1 MKNPFTPSFGQVP
14 LQMAGRAEIV
24 DKMQAAFEGGVGNP
38 DLCTLFTGAR
48 GTGKTALL
56 QLLARQAEQL
66 GWISV
71 SVTAIPEMLEDAY
84 EQAVRKTKNLIDSG
98 GGTRLKSVSIGQ
110 FLGVEFER
118 GERAAL
124 NWRSRMSD
132 ILDALAELDVGL
144 LITVDEVDPELED
157 VTRLSTVY
165 QHFIGEDRKVSL
177 VMAGLPHR
185 VSALLNGKSISFLRR
200 ANRVKLERIGDA
212 DVQEAFAQTVEA
224 GGKEIGI
231 DALGVAAGTIDG
243 FPFMLQLVGYYTWN
257 AALGETIGIE
267 EIERGAALAK
277 RDMETRVLDATLA
290 ELSNRDLDFLQA
302 MLQDT
307 KASKTAN
314 IASRIGMSTGN
325 VSTYKKR
332 LLEQGVIEEARRGEV
347 KFALPYLREYLPEYC
362 A

>member
-14 LQMAGRAEIV
+14 LQMAGRTEIIE
-24 DKMQAAFEGGVGNP
+24 KMQVAFENGVGDPN
-38 DLCTLFTGAR
+38 LCTLFTGAR

-56 QLLARQAEQL
+56 QLLARQAEQA

-71 SVTAIPEMLEDAY
+71 SVTAVSGMLEDAY
-84 EQAVRKTKNLIDSG
+84 EQTVRKTRDLVDSE
-98 GGTRLKSVSIGQ
+98 GGTRLKSVSVGQ
-110 FLGVEFER
+110 FLSVEFER
-118 GERAAL
+118 REREVL

-132 ILDALAELDVGL
+132 ILDALAEVDVGL

-157 VTRLSTVY
+157 VIRLSTVY

-185 VSALLNGKSISFLRR
+185 ISTLLNGKSISFLRR
-200 ANRVKLERIGDA
+200 ANRVGLGRIGNA
-212 DVQEAFAQTVEA
+212 DVKDAFAQTVEA
-224 GGKEIGI
+224 GGKAIGA
-231 DALGVAAGTIDG
+231 DALDAAAHAIDG

-257 AALGETIGIE
+257 AASGEMLGAEDVG
-267 EIERGAALAK
+267 RGAMLAK
-277 RDMETRVLDATLA
+277 EEMETRVLDATLA
-290 ELSNRDLDFLQA
+290 ELSGRDLDFLQA
-302 MLQDT
+302 MLRDAET
-307 KASKTAN
+307 SKTVD